1 MAKKISKTKVKKAKK
16 LYKSLS
22 TPLKVIVVLV
32 IIAVLV
38 TAGLYYYFNYIKK
51 DNLSNNVG
59 NNTGVSNNVGEVTG
73 GNGDNVGEVTGGNGV
88 VTNGEIAIHFLELG
102 NKYSGDCIYI
112 KAGENDILVDGGS
125 RTNSETTIKNYV
137 NNYVED
143 NTLEYVIV
151 THADRDHIACYAGDG
166 SHNSLF
172 DYFVVENI
180 IDFPKTNKT
189 SQTYTRYVE
198 KRDAEVSQGAK
209 HFTALECYNNE
220 GDAKRVYDLDNGI
233 TLEILYNYY
242 YENSSSSEN
251 NYSVC
256 FMINHEENH
265 YLFTGDL
272 EKEGEKKLVEN
283 NTLPNVT
290 LFKAGHHG
298 SATSNTDEL
307 LSVIKPKYIAITC
320 VAGSTEYSS
329 NLSNVFP
336 YQSVVDIIS
345 KYTEN
350 VFVTSQMELQET
362 SESGVYEEYGDV
374 KSLNGTI
381 IFTCN
386 KNEVSFAGT
395 NNSTKFKDSE
405 WFKKYRTC
413 PAQWQTA

>member
-59 NNTGVSNNVGEVTG
+59 NNTGVSN
-73 GNGDNVGEVTGGNGV
+73 NVGEVTGGNGV

-172 DYFVVENI
+172 DDFVVENI

-272 EKEGEKKLVEN
+272 EKEGEKSWLK
-283 NTLPNVT
+283 
-290 LFKAGHHG
+290 
-298 SATSNTDEL
+298 
-307 LSVIKPKYIAITC
+307 
-320 VAGSTEYSS
+320 
-329 NLSNVFP
+329 
-336 YQSVVDIIS
+336 IIR
-345 KYTEN
+345 
-350 VFVTSQMELQET
+350 FLM
-362 SESGVYEEYGDV
+362 
-374 KSLNGTI
+374 
-381 IFTCN
+381 
-386 KNEVSFAGT
+386 
-395 NNSTKFKDSE
+395 
-405 WFKKYRTC
+405 
-413 PAQWQTA
+413 